1 MNILLFFTAGTDSTY
16 LLYSNLKKGYHVT
29 PIYVYIET
37 CPELCDIEIRLAN
50 ELIELFKEEFPNQLE
65 DLDIVENIRIN
76 ITDTW
81 ALKIKQLP
89 IWIMTAL
96 FAQNVEYHDEIQ
108 LGYNKHDLETTYTY
122 EEYPEFEEIVQSMYQ
137 SYQPIC
143 KPLVKLTIPLL
154 TTSKAEI
161 INGLPAKYLNKTVS
175 CGYPRYDGVKVY
187 PCMQCGQCY
196 NRFHYDK

>member
-16 LLYSNLKKGYHVT
+16 LLYNNLKKGYNVT

-37 CPELCDIEIRLAN
+37 CPELCDIEIALCK
-50 ELIELFKEEFPNQLE
+50 ELIELFKEDYPDQIE
-65 DLDIVENIRIN
+65 DLNIVENIRIT
-76 ITDTW
+76 ITETW
-81 ALKIKQLP
+81 APKIKQLP
-89 IWIMTAL
+89 IWILTAL
-96 FAQNVEYHDEIQ
+96 YAQNIEYHDEIQ

-122 EEYPEFEEIVQSMYQ
+122 EEYPEFEKIVQNIYN

-154 TTSKAEI
+154 NTSKAEI
-161 INGLPAKYLNKTVS
+161 INGLPEKYLKKTVS
-175 CGYPRYDGVKVY
+175 CGYPRYEEGIIY

-196 NRFHYDK
+196 NRFNY